1 VLCGSC
7 RLQEG
12 VRGASP
18 EGELLDFWLLGLCD
32 DAKARLLMQLNRA
45 IAHRERSE
53 PMKTIG
59 MTILA
64 VTILLA
70 PGLAPAYPAAAQAP
84 GAATQTDSGSD
95 REGELNSI
103 AYLPMVRWDPRPGVM
118 VPVPSGEFT
127 MGSSTGFDHER
138 PVHTV
143 YLDAYAIDLYEV
155 TNTGYA
161 GFLNARG
168 NQQEGG
174 STWLDADDTG
184 VRIHQVGG
192 VWQAD
197 AGYGDHPV
205 VSVTWYGARAYCT
218 WVGKRLPSE
227 AEWEKAARGTD
238 ARTYPWGNQAPDCS
252 LANYYSGCVDD
263 TSPVGS
269 YPSGASPYG
278 ALDMAG
284 NVWEWVNDWYSSDYY
299 GVSPYRNPRGP
310 ASGSFKVLRGGSWIG
325 VVDQVRAAYRS
336 GWYLVPSCE
345 YFGFRCAGSIGD

>member
-1 VLCGSC
+1 
-7 RLQEG
+7 
-12 VRGASP
+12 
-18 EGELLDFWLLGLCD
+18 
-32 DAKARLLMQLNRA
+32 
-45 IAHRERSE
+45 
-53 PMKTIG
+53 MKTTG

-64 VTILLA
+64 MTILLA
-70 PGLAPAYPAAAQAP
+70 LGLAPAYPAASQAP
-84 GAATQTDSGSD
+84 EAETAADSGGH
-95 REGELNSI
+95 RESEPNDT
-103 AYLPMVRWDPRPGVM
+103 AYLPTVRWDPRPGVM

-127 MGSSTGFDHER
+127 MGSNTGFSDQQ

-155 TNTGYA
+155 TDAEYA
-161 GFLNARG
+161 GFLNTRG

-174 STWLDADDTG
+174 GTWLHADDPG
-184 VRIHQVGG
+184 VRIHQVSG

-218 WVGKRLPSE
+218 WVGKRLPTE

-238 ARTYPWGNQAPDCS
+238 ARTYPWGNQTLDCS
-252 LANYYSGCVDD
+252 LANYYSGCVGE

-269 YPSGASPYG
+269 YPSGASYYD

-299 GVSPYRNPRGP
+299 SVSPYRNPPGP
-310 ASGSFKVLRGGSWIG
+310 ASGSRKVLRGGSWG
-325 VVDQVRAAYRS
+325 SVAYDVRAAHR
-336 GWYLVPSCE
+336 GDAYLVPSCE
-345 YFGFRCAGSIGD
+345 YFGFRCAGSLGD